1 MSGNALNMAQP
12 GMWHAACKDAEDM
25 WQVASRHMATLQVI
39 DSQPALAALLDEAMM
54 ALADG
59 VTPGPFTAAADVLR
73 GARART
79 AEQRQQPEPPRHGTG
94 PQYTPNGH
102 DAPKAVAQ

>member
-1 MSGNALNMAQP
+1 
-12 GMWHAACKDAEDM
+12 
-25 WQVASRHMATLQVI
+25 
-39 DSQPALAALLDEAMM
+39 MM

-79 AEQRQQPEPPRHGTG
+79 AEQRQQPDAPRHGTG
-94 PQYTPNGH
+94 PGAQFTANGH

>member
-1 MSGNALNMAQP
+1 MSALNMAQP
-12 GMWHAACKDAEDM
+12 GMWRTAYSDSADA
-25 WQVASRHMATLQVI
+25 WQILSRHMAMLQVI
-39 DSQPALAALLDEAMM
+39 DEHAALAALLDEAMM

-94 PQYTPNGH
+94 PQYTPNGNGH
-102 DAPKAVAQ
+102 DAPKAVAP